1 MDVKIAQIWIS
12 SLDHDS
18 GKVTFLDIFH
28 VTRIFQCVTHVPPS
42 LKVSHTILRPT
53 LSPFFEISKFQ
64 DLKNPARLPKA
75 VSGGTVSAD
84 CRDLTRLCLRLFIG
98 VKLSYRATQAT
109 PLLFLFYTSTRPS
122 MLRPPTQRSSVISS
136 REPHR
141 RGPQLRQCEPF
152 GLLLL
157 LVALALGELDVGFHH
172 VITSVHI
179 CSLV

>member
-75 VSGGTVSAD
+75 VSGYGICGLSRPHSPVPQIIYWSQTSLSRDPGHPFTV
-84 CRDLTRLCLRLFIG
+84 F
-98 VKLSYRATQAT
+98 
-109 PLLFLFYTSTRPS
+109 FYTSTRPS